1 MSDSYD
7 KNPQRRAYSVYGRLP
22 CSTGSLMPPALAVDQ
37 DASTVRDPIG
47 SQHGAIENMN
57 EQFFRSPP
65 DNLGLGREQDR
76 ASDLVGA
83 RGTEVSLGI
92 PLGRFTPRLRGKGPP
107 SRAQQS
113 CIRSS

>member
-7 KNPQRRAYSVYGRLP
+7 KNPQRL
-22 CSTGSLMPPALAVDQ
+22 DQ

-83 RGTEVSLGI
+83 RGTEPI
-92 PLGRFTPRLRGKGPP
+92 ADPP
-107 SRAQQS
+107 TAEEMARVKKLADQLNQ
-113 CIRSS
+113 